1 MGLQQVC
8 LTHLEGPVSSSGRC
22 LEPGADEGRR
32 QAGKPSLHVLSG
44 ILLELQ
50 LLAPHRQ
57 GTSLPESGGRV
68 DRGEF
73 HKWEG
78 AWGHFQVHHSRSA
91 SGQPSQTP
99 F

>member
-8 LTHLEGPVSSSGRC
+8 LTHLGGPASSSGRC
-22 LEPGADEGRR
+22 LEPGADEGRK
-32 QAGKPSLHVLSG
+32 QPGKPSLHVLSG
-44 ILLELQ
+44 LLLELQ

-57 GTSLPESGGRV
+57 GTSLPGSGVRV

-78 AWGHFQVHHSRSA
+78 GRV
-91 SGQPSQTP
+91 GP